1 MKITRSYF
9 SSVALALTILLSP
22 LVSQAVPREETP
34 DENWRFSLG
43 AAYVNKLSKRGLVTY
58 NGDQL
63 LPVISLNLGSPRFFI
78 SGLTLNYKMTPLND
92 LTLRLRLNGNS
103 TYDDPLYT
111 SQESL
116 DARPQRQ
123 KTSEGEFF
131 WEWVALPWL
140 EINGG
145 LSQDLIA
152 HKGFFADLGFRLILG
167 NFKDNLIE
175 PAIFASKGVGN
186 LAHNEYLYGVGA
198 LEGSAVET
206 LGLSIAAPSKVDAF
220 YPILKIS
227 KSWLHTN
234 IRNGAFVRPN
244 EIENF
249 QVLLWGAVRV
259 R

>member
-1 MKITRSYF
+1 MKNLFLVLLGFALLNSSFLGGIAQALPRSE
-9 SSVALALTILLSP
+9 S
-22 LVSQAVPREETP
+22 E

-43 AAYVNKLSKRGLVTY
+43 AAYVNKLSKRGLTTY
-58 NGDQL
+58 GGDQL

-78 SGLTLNYKMTPLND
+78 SGMTLNYKMTPRED
-92 LTLRLRLNGNS
+92 LILRLRLNGNS
-103 TYDDPLYT
+103 TYDDPLYP

-123 KTSEGEFF
+123 KTSEGELF
-131 WEWVALPWL
+131 WEWTVLPWL
-140 EINGG
+140 EVNGG

-152 HKGFFADLGFRLILG
+152 HKGYFADLGFRFVLG

-175 PAIFASKGVGN
+175 PAIFVSQGFGG

-198 LEGSAVET
+198 EAGGAVQT
-206 LGLSIAAPSKVDAF
+206 IGVSVAAPSKVDAF
-220 YPILKIS
+220 YPVLKIS
-227 KSWLHTN
+227 KSWLQRN
-234 IRNGAFVRPN
+234 VQNGAFVRPN